1 MQPIHESIPVAATTA
16 DSRYITVPC
25 RGNIAK
31 VYAVYDQETD
41 EDEVFTLYRDS
52 DAVCTI
58 TPPADA
64 TAEGTKIN
72 GVMDA
77 INGGLI
83 FDPDSA
89 TAANQVIKVGI
100 PDTVDTAGNLDLYIE
115 YDDSAY
121 VEQAASEA

>member
-1 MQPIHESIPVAATTA
+1 MRDITINIPVAVTTA
-16 DSRYITVPC
+16 DNRFIPVPC

-41 EDEVFTLYRDS
+41 ADEIFTLSRGAT
-52 DAVCTI
+52 AVCTI

-72 GVMDA
+72 GVLDTT
-77 INGGLI
+77 NGKLI
-83 FDPDSA
+83 FDPDDA

-100 PDTVDTAGNLDLYIE
+100 LDTVDTAGNLTLTIE

-121 VEQAASEA
+121 VAQAASEA